1 MLIRVHLRLN
11 NEARKMLELSNLT
24 NRVKRE
30 LGMEVKPKE
39 ADKRFEITEEAY
51 EKLKQGALQM
61 GLSVN
66 QFLNLMYV
74 RAAEEF
80 ANEVESRK

>member
-39 ADKRFEITEEAY
+39 ADKRFEVTEAAY
-51 EKLKQGALQM
+51 ENLKKRALQT

-74 RAAEEF
+74 KAAEEF